1 VTDCVR
7 FGSPPP
13 YGHGT
18 LSDLMPAAARA
29 IGVPLPAD
37 VYPEALTLPAAPR
50 CCVLLVDGL
59 GDALLRERAGHA
71 PFLRS
76 RLDEIGTL
84 TAGFPTTTATSMG
97 SLGTGLPPGGHG
109 LVGYEVLVPELDM
122 LLNELSWE
130 APVDPRQWQP
140 GVTVF
145 QQVAAAGVEVVR
157 IGPAYFDGSGLTEAA
172 LRGGRFVAAR
182 TIDERVDAALDAL
195 RSAPR
200 TLVYVYWGDVDKIG
214 HIKGA
219 GSWEWGEELSKVD
232 AAVRRLATE
241 LPNDAALHVT
251 ADHGM
256 LDVPFIQRVD
266 VAAEPELAL
275 GVRHLGGEARCPQV
289 YCEPGQQE
297 AVLRRWQQRLQGLAK
312 VVSGDE
318 AVASG
323 WFGPVADHVRP
334 RIGDV
339 VAPCYPG
346 TAVVDTATQRPE
358 LLRLIGL
365 HGSMTPEES
374 LVPLFSVQGSQRG

>member
-1 VTDCVR
+1 
-7 FGSPPP
+7 
-13 YGHGT
+13 
-18 LSDLMPAAARA
+18 
-29 IGVPLPAD
+29 
-37 VYPEALTLPAAPR
+37 
-50 CCVLLVDGL
+50 
-59 GDALLRERAGHA
+59 
-71 PFLRS
+71 
-76 RLDEIGTL
+76 
-84 TAGFPTTTATSMG
+84 
-97 SLGTGLPPGGHG
+97 
-109 LVGYEVLVPELDM
+109 
-122 LLNELSWE
+122 
-130 APVDPRQWQP
+130 
-140 GVTVF
+140 
-145 QQVAAAGVEVVR
+145 
-157 IGPAYFDGSGLTEAA
+157 
-172 LRGGRFVAAR
+172 VAAR

-232 AAVRRLATE
+232 AAVQRLVAG
-241 LPNDAALHVT
+241 LPHDAALHLT

-297 AVLRRWQQRLQGLAK
+297 AVLQRWRQRLEGLAE
-312 VVSGDE
+312 VVSRDE
-318 AVASG
+318 AVAAG
-323 WFGPVADHVRP
+323 WFGPVADHVRA

-339 VAPCYPG
+339 VAPCFPG
-346 TAVVDTATQRPE
+346 TAVVHTATQRPE

-365 HGSMTPEES
+365 HGSLTPEES

>member
-1 VTDCVR
+1 VSAGGS
-7 FGSPPP
+7 FGSAPP
-13 YGHGT
+13 YGLST
-18 LSDLMPAAARA
+18 LSELMPAVARGL
-29 IGVPLPAD
+29 GVPLAEAT
-37 VYPEALTLPAAPR
+37 YPDAFTVAAAPR

-71 PFLRS
+71 PYLRS
-76 RLDEIGTL
+76 RMDEVGTL

-97 SLGTGLPPGGHG
+97 SLGTGRPPGSHG

-130 APVDPRQWQP
+130 TPVDPRQWQP
-140 GVTVF
+140 GATVF
-145 QQVAAAGVEVVR
+145 QLVAAAGVDVVR
-157 IGPAYFDGSGLTEAA
+157 IGPGYFDGSGLTEAA
-172 LRGGRFVAAR
+172 LRGGRFVAAK
-182 TIDERVDAALDAL
+182 TLDERVDAALEAL
-195 RSAPR
+195 RAAPR
-200 TLVYVYWGDVDKIG
+200 ALVYVYWGDVDKIG

-219 GSWEWGEELSKVD
+219 GSWEWGEELSKLD
-232 AAVRRLATE
+232 AGVRRLVEGLPCDAT
-241 LPNDAALHVT
+241 LHVT

-256 LDVPFIQRVD
+256 LDVPFAQRVD

-297 AVLRRWQQRLQGLAK
+297 SVLHRWRQRLAGLAQ
-312 VVSGDE
+312 VVSRDE
-318 AVASG
+318 AVAAG
-323 WFGPVADHVRP
+323 WFGPVAEHVLP

-358 LLRLIGL
+358 LLRLVGL
-365 HGSMTPEES
+365 HGSLTPEES